1 MIKRKL
7 IFIILMVVL
16 VFSGCSSNNSNY
28 KSAATNHSSSIQ
40 STTNTSANTSLGQ
53 YSLTKREVIEKLS
66 SKEFEGRLIGTEGNQ
81 KAGEYISKLFG
92 EIGLQKSENGSYL
105 QEFKYSLM
113 RNNEDSE
120 KIKTE
125 NQLTAYNIVGK
136 IPGKNHK
143 SCIVISAHYDHM
155 GVRNGALNAGAID
168 NCSGVS
174 ILIDIANKLVK
185 EASVKSPENDIYI
198 CAFNGEEIGL
208 KGSYAMVDTLK
219 ARYDKITDINIECIE
234 GLVSK
239 KIILVGEPI
248 AGSNLIDNIK
258 TSFEKLNLLCE
269 AVGNK
274 YGSDHLAFTKFGLSA
289 VTVGQEAT
297 DTMHTPNDTPDKINY
312 EFLDE
317 VSESLYLFLKEII

>member
-7 IFIILMVVL
+7 IFIILLVAL
-16 VFSGCSSNNSNY
+16 VFAGCSNNSNTG
-28 KSAATNHSSSIQ
+28 KSATTNHISSIQ
-40 STTNTSANTSLGQ
+40 GTTTSANTTTGQ
-53 YSLTKREVIEKLS
+53 YNLTKCEVVEKLC
-66 SKEFEGRLIGTEGNQ
+66 SKEFKGRYIGTEGNK

-92 EIGLQKSENGSYL
+92 DIGLQKLENGSYL

-113 RNNEDSE
+113 RNSEDSG
-120 KIKTE
+120 KMKTE
-125 NQLTAYNIVGK
+125 NTLPAYNIVGK

-155 GVRNGALNAGAID
+155 GERNGAFYAGAID

-174 ILIDIANKLVK
+174 ILLDIANKLVK
-185 EASVKSPENDIYI
+185 EFSGKLPENDIYI

-208 KGSYAMVDTLK
+208 KGSSAMVDTLRAK
-219 ARYDKITDINIECIE
+219 YDEITDVNIECIE

-248 AGSNLIDNIK
+248 NSSNFINNIK
-258 TSFEKLNLLCE
+258 TSLDKQSILCE

-274 YGSDHLAFTKFGLSA
+274 YGSDHMAFIRSGYNG

-297 DTMHTPNDTPDKINY
+297 DTMHTPDDTPDKINY
-312 EFLDE
+312 EFLDK
-317 VSESLYLFLKEII
+317 VSESIYLFLKGYQI